1 MITMLNRL
9 LRRAP
14 EPLAYEDARE
24 QASSSDA
31 SARAALARREDVR
44 PEILYYLAKDGSV
57 DVRRAVAGNDA
68 TPIQA
73 GVILARDT
81 DIKVREMLAE
91 KIGRLFPDLSI
102 DQRDAVRVA
111 LSETL
116 EILARDQVQR
126 VRTILAEA
134 LKDVTNAPPHIVSW
148 LARDREIEVASPVL
162 ECSPLLGDDDLV
174 AVIANAPIR
183 GALTAIARRTTVS
196 SRVADAIVDAE
207 DHEAVTALL
216 DNSSAQ
222 IREETLDRLI
232 EKSRSVEDWQP
243 PLVRRPKL
251 PAAAA
256 AKLANFVA
264 DSLLSLLRSRGD
276 LDNSTL
282 DAVEKAVSKRLIDA
296 PGSVTEQRPPKRE
309 VNNSAGVGR
318 ARTLQAEGKL
328 NEDSLSTALAEGD
341 QACILEGLAIL
352 AGVPRTTVAR
362 IRAARS
368 AKGITALAWKAGLP
382 MRFAIRLQSRFAGVA
397 PDEIINAHD
406 GIDYP
411 LTPDEMEWMLGFF
424 KS

>member
-1 MITMLNRL
+1 
-9 LRRAP
+9 
-14 EPLAYEDARE
+14 
-24 QASSSDA
+24 
-31 SARAALARREDVR
+31 
-44 PEILYYLAKDGSV
+44 
-57 DVRRAVAGNDA
+57 
-68 TPIQA
+68 
-73 GVILARDT
+73 
-81 DIKVREMLAE
+81 MLAE

-102 DQRDAVRVA
+102 DQRDAVREA
-111 LSETL
+111 LTETL
-116 EILARDQVQR
+116 EILARDQVQH

-134 LKDVTNAPPHIVSW
+134 LKDITHAPPHIVNW
-148 LARDREIEVASPVL
+148 LARDREIMVAAPVL
-162 ECSPLLGDDDLV
+162 EYSPLLGDDDLV
-174 AVIANAPIR
+174 EVIANTPVK
-183 GALTAIARRTTVS
+183 GALTAIARRATVS

-207 DHEAVTALL
+207 DREAVTALL
-216 DNSSAQ
+216 DNGSAQ

-232 EKSRSVEDWQP
+232 EKSRLVEDWQP

-251 PAAAA
+251 PVAAA
-256 AKLANFVA
+256 AKLAGFVA

-282 DAVEKAVSKRLIDA
+282 DAVEKAVSERLVKS
-296 PGSVTEQRPPKRE
+296 PGSVTAERPAKRE
-309 VNNSAGVGR
+309 INENAGPAR
-318 ARTLQAEGKL
+318 ARKLQNEGKL
-328 NEDSLSTALAEGD
+328 DEESLGMALAEGD

-397 PDEIINAHD
+397 PDEIINARD

>member
-1 MITMLNRL
+1 MKAMLNRL

-14 EPLAYEDARE
+14 EPLRYEDARE
-24 QASSSDA
+24 QAWHGDA
-31 SARAALARREDVR
+31 PVRIALARREDVQ
-44 PEILYYLAKDGSV
+44 PEILYYLASDRVV
-57 DVRRAVAGNDA
+57 DVRRAIAANTA
-68 TPIQA
+68 TPTQA

-81 DIKVREMLAE
+81 DVEVREALAE

-102 DQRDAVRVA
+102 DQREVVRAA

-126 VRTILAEA
+126 VRTILSEA
-134 LKDVTNAPPHIVSW
+134 LKDVANAPPHIVNW
-148 LARDREIEVASPVL
+148 LARDREILVAAPVL

-174 AVIANAPIR
+174 SVIANAPIP
-183 GALTAIARRTTVS
+183 GALTAIARRATVS

-207 DHEAVTALL
+207 DREAVTALL
-216 DNSSAQ
+216 DNKSAQ

-232 EKSRSVEDWQP
+232 ETSRSVEEWQP
-243 PLVRRPKL
+243 PLVRRPIL

-256 AKLANFVA
+256 AKLAGFVA

-282 DAVEKAVSKRLIDA
+282 DAVEKAVGERLVRE
-296 PGSVTEQRPPKRE
+296 PGSVTAERPAKRE
-309 VNNSAGVGR
+309 VNSNAGVGR
-318 ARTLQAEGKL
+318 ARAWQAEGKL
-328 NEDSLSTALAEGD
+328 NEDSLSAALAEGD

-362 IRAARS
+362 VRAARS
-368 AKGITALAWKAGLP
+368 AKGITALTWKAGLP
-382 MRFAIRLQSRFAGVA
+382 MRFAVRLQARFAGVA
-397 PDEIINAHD
+397 PDEIINARD